1 MKRKLY
7 IVTENKYD
15 NQKIKIDINK
25 MEGFKFSP
33 KNSSEYLGIEVNS
46 MLVVKPSFID
56 KLLKKKTKRKLDY
69 YLKYLISI
77 LDSDD
82 TSDDSFR
89 QALDDIARYKEIIEY
104 KYRKYLDDKYINLLL
119 KKINLIERELKS
131 KVAVNEYQ
139 NIFKYM
145 EYYKNMEYEEE
156 KKGKSR

>member
-119 KKINLIERELKS
+119 KKINLVERELKER
-131 KVAVNEYQ
+131 VAVNEYQ
-139 NIFKYM
+139 NIVKYM
-145 EYYKNMEYEEE
+145 EYDKNMEYEEE

>member
-119 KKINLIERELKS
+119 KKINLIERELKER
-131 KVAVNEYQ
+131 VAVNEYQ
-139 NIFKYM
+139 NIVKYM
-145 EYYKNMEYEEE
+145 EYDKNMEYEEE

>member
-15 NQKIKIDINK
+15 NQKIKIDISK
-25 MEGFKFSP
+25 IEGFKFSP
-33 KNSSEYLGIEVNS
+33 KNSTEYLGIEVNS

-89 QALDDIARYKEIIEY
+89 QALDDIARYKGIIEY

-119 KKINLIERELKS
+119 KKINLIERELKN

-139 NIFKYM
+139 NMIKYM
-145 EYYKNMEYEEE
+145 EYEKNMEYEEE